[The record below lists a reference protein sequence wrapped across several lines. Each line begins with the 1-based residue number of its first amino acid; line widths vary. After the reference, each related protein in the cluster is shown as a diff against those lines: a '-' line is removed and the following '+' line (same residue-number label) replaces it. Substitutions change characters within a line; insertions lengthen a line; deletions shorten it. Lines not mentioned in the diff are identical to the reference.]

1 VSQAIRFTMFGGTW
15 FGIRTLHLQKFS
27 SFLTTN
33 ANLTLT
39 NLQDLSQL
47 FTHSSTKSITQTQ
60 TKANATHKFI
70 QVIKYIIYEMLVQS
84 RRHGISSSTFLCLTS
99 MLNGRS
105 TATNRQCINP
115 STHSSAHSTRNSQHL
130 RKFTRIHKK
139 VRTSQRLRKGPI
151 RTQDPKD
158 QSKHKLHIVPTFT
171 KLTKLQNA
179 KRLYCILA
187 HNWAR
192 PHAQLSHVQMK
203 TNIQIRYVN
212 S

>member
-1 VSQAIRFTMFGGTW
+1 MSQAIRFTMFGGTW

-84 RRHGISSSTFLCLTS
+84 RRHGISSSTFLCLIS

-115 STHSSAHSTRNSQHL
+115 STHSSAHSTRNSQQIFRYDTL
-130 RKFTRIHKK
+130 IVKQMFTQYANK
-139 VRTSQRLRKGPI
+139 VSNR
-151 RTQDPKD
+151 
-158 QSKHKLHIVPTFT
+158 
-171 KLTKLQNA
+171 
-179 KRLYCILA
+179 
-187 HNWAR
+187 
-192 PHAQLSHVQMK
+192 QLK
-203 TNIQIRYVN
+203 
-212 S
+212 